1 MDFLQRTPFFRLAI
15 PLIAGIISYQYVE
28 LFTWSLLLMFVISF
42 ILIIISFLVSES
54 KRQFQFRWFFGAG
67 ISIFF
72 FALAYVLSAKQEHAD
87 AFDHLQQKGIYRVE
101 LTAAPNEKAN
111 SYACRVGK
119 IVYFDTLTHSF
130 IPVHGQAILYFKKD
144 SAASKLLF
152 GDRLMVYAE
161 FMPPEKAANPDV
173 FDYRI
178 YLKRQGIG
186 ATSYISSV
194 NWKLIGHSTSFSIR
208 READKCRNYLL
219 NIYRQFKIQGDEFA
233 VLSALTLG
241 YTDDLQPDL
250 RKSYSVTGV
259 MHILSV
265 SGMHVSVVYVVIAFL
280 LSFLNK
286 SRWQKVIKSILIILF
301 LWAYAFLSGMSPAVF
316 RAALM
321 FSFVAFADCLER
333 KSLIFNTIFM
343 SAVFMLLYNPNFLF
357 DVGFQ
362 LSYSAVLSI
371 ILFQPTVSKWV
382 NPKSKRSAL
391 IWNLLAVSIAAQL
404 GTAPFTLYYFQQF
417 PNYFLLTNLIAIPLS
432 SVIIYLAMVL
442 FAVSFIPYLSTA
454 VAFLLN
460 KSLWALNFSIV
471 SIQNLP
477 FSTVHISFDLRQ
489 MIIVFLSIFF
499 LSGYFYSKKYPYFI
513 LGLLFIL
520 IALSFNLQVKY
531 KSLTTKRLIVYSS
544 QKQTHINFIH
554 GTKNYV
560 FSTDSTEAV
569 KIAGTF
575 WQNQK
580 LEKPVFIKNNNW
592 FSDGFAC
599 FEGTRIL
606 ILTPDL
612 ILRKTI
618 STPFEL
624 DYLIIGNGLKPKI
637 DQVMESVHPR
647 KIIVDKSISKWYAE
661 QIKKVCNLRKIGFYS
676 VADQGAYILNISD

>member
-15 PLIAGIISYQYVE
+15 PLISGIILYQYVE
-28 LFTWSLLLMFVISF
+28 LFHWSLIVLFVISF
-42 ILIIISFLVSES
+42 IFIVLSFLISES
-54 KRQFQFRWFFGAG
+54 KRQFQFRWFFGLG

-72 FALAYVLSAKQEHAD
+72 FTLAYVLSAEQEQAD
-87 AFDHLQQKGIYRVE
+87 AFDHLQQNGIYRVE
-101 LTAAPNEKAN
+101 LTAAPSEKAN
-111 SYACRVGK
+111 SYSCRVGK
-119 IVYFDTLTHSF
+119 IQYFNTVTNSF
-130 IPVHGQAILYFKKD
+130 VSARGQALLYFQKD
-144 SAASKLLF
+144 SAASKLLY
-152 GDRLMVYAE
+152 GDRLMVRAE
-161 FMPPEKAANPDV
+161 FIPPEKVANPDG
-173 FDYRI
+173 FDYRA

-186 ATSYISSV
+186 ATCYISSG
-194 NWKLIGHSTSFSIR
+194 NWELTGHSTSFSVR

-219 NIYRQFKIQGDEFA
+219 NIYRRFKIHGDEFA

-250 RKSYSVTGV
+250 RKSYSATGV

-286 SRWQKVIKSILIILF
+286 SRWQKVMKSVLIVLF

-333 KSLIFNTIFM
+333 KSLIYNTIFM
-343 SAVFMLLYNPNFLF
+343 SAVLMLLYNPNFLF

-382 NPKSKRSAL
+382 RPKKKLSVL
-391 IWNLLAVSIAAQL
+391 TWDLLAVSIAAQL

-432 SVIIYLAMVL
+432 SVIIYLAMAL

-471 SIQNLP
+471 SIQNFP
-477 FSTVHISFDLRQ
+477 YSTLHISFDIRQ
-489 MIIVFLSIFF
+489 MIIVFMSIFF
-499 LSGYFYSKKYPYFI
+499 LSGYFYTKKYSYFI
-513 LGLLFIL
+513 VGLLSIL
-520 IALSFNLQVKY
+520 IAVSFNLQVKY
-531 KSLTTKRLIVYSS
+531 KTLTTKRLIVFSS

-554 GTKNYV
+554 GAKNYV

-580 LEKPVFIKNNNW
+580 LDKPVFVKNNSW
-592 FSDGFAC
+592 LSDGFAC
-599 FEGTRIL
+599 FEGSRIL

-612 ILRKTI
+612 IKRKTI
-618 STPFEL
+618 SIPFEL

-637 DQVMESVHPR
+637 EQVMESVHPR
-647 KIIVDKSISKWYAE
+647 KIIVDKTISKWYAE
-661 QIKKVCNLRKIGFYS
+661 QIKKVCRLRKIGFYS
-676 VADQGAYILNISD
+676 VADQGAFILNISD